1 MSEIFLGFRNSP
13 VKPVTETRSTFIVAG
28 MQMLRAHDLFPRY
41 MEALAPEW
49 RERLLGLVAG
59 MWIPVEVALEH
70 YRTADRLDIDGPTID
85 AIGTEVAQ
93 RTFKNALS
101 PAFKRLKRTDITPWD
116 IFALS
121 HENNETNWRGGDRQ
135 ITREGP
141 RQALYEWAGQPCASV
156 PYFNKTFA
164 AFLRALVNTKCSQAY
179 QHLVP
184 QRCSATHLCVRITWV

>member
-1 MSEIFLGFRNSP
+1 LSEIFLPYRQTP
-13 VKPVTETRSTFIVAG
+13 IAPVTEARSTFIVAG

-59 MWIPVEVALEH
+59 MWIPIEVAIEH
-70 YRTADRLDIDGPTID
+70 YRTADRLDIDTHTID
-85 AIGTEVAQ
+85 AIGAEVAG

-101 PAFKRLKRTDITPWD
+101 PAFKRLNRNEVTPWD

-121 HENNETNWRGGDRQ
+121 HKNNESSWRGGDRQ
-135 ITREGP
+135 IIREGP
-141 RQALYEWAGQPCASV
+141 RQALYEWAGQPCASI

-164 AFLRALVNTKCSQAY
+164 SFLRALINMTCTQAY
-179 QHLVP
+179 QRILP
-184 QRCSATHLCVRITWV
+184 DRSTDTHLCVRLHWV